1 MAGCM
6 SIWDMIVQN
15 VRMRTCTVLLPMCPT
30 DGPMARGELEGTVH
44 PWHVAGTRSG
54 SLGQVS

>member
-30 DGPMARGELEGTVH
+30 DGPMARGELEGT
-44 PWHVAGTRSG
+44 
-54 SLGQVS
+54 SLARGRYEVG